1 MRMWTFGLAAILLL
15 AVQTGHAE
23 DKKITIWWA
32 QWDPAAAL
40 QELGHEFA
48 EETGIAVEVYQI
60 PWPAYQDQVFLNFG
74 NKQTD
79 FDIVVGDS
87 QWIGRGATKGLYL
100 ELTDWLPEAVDV
112 GAIHPLAARY
122 LCEYPPG
129 SSRFFAAPCQTDAIG
144 FVYRKR
150 LVYRP
155 SRAGGVCRSLRP
167 PTRRAR
173 HVGGIPRRGRVFP
186 PPGAKA
192 LWLLATDGPGLRLHC
207 HGVPA
212 LFVGLGR
219 RLG

>member
-1 MRMWTFGLAAILLL
+1 MRMRMFGLAAVLLL

-40 QELGHEFA
+40 QELGYEFA

-100 ELTDWLPEAVDV
+100 ELTDWLTEAVEV
-112 GAIHPLAARY
+112 GAIHPRAARY

-129 SSRFFAAPCQTDAIG
+129 SSRFLPRPARRMP
-144 FVYRKR
+144 
-150 LVYRP
+150 LVLSIATTGLQIQP
-155 SRAGGVCRSLRP
+155 SR
-167 PTRRAR
+167 RRL
-173 HVGGIPRRGRVFP
+173 P
-186 PPGAKA
+186 
-192 LWLLATDGPGLRLHC
+192 LATAVRWPRPTPGRNF
-207 HGVPA
+207 A
-212 LFVGLGR
+212 T
-219 RLG
+219 